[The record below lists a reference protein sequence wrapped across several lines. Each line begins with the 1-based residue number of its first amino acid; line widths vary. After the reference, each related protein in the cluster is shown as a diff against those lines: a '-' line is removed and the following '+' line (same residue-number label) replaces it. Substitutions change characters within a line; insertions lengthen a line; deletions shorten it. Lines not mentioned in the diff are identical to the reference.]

1 MGRRSGLEALKAAI
15 KFEKDGRKFFLDANK
30 KTKQKYG
37 QLMFRSIADAEL
49 EHIKR
54 IREVYD
60 SLIKTR
66 EWPDRPALFTKK
78 SPLKNVF
85 EEAREKLDQ
94 NVKVETNDIE
104 AAKMAREYEE
114 KGSASVR
121 IWPTGRGFLSKRS
134 SISNW
139 PMRRGDISLFSGI
152 CRNTTSTRFT
162 GIQIRRGS
170 IGTGHRR
177 GCR

>member
-1 MGRRSGLEALKAAI
+1 MGKRSGLEALKAAI
-15 KFEKDGRKFFLDANK
+15 KFEKDGRKFFLDASK

-60 SLIKTR
+60 SLIKTG

-104 AAKMAREYEE
+104 AATIAREYEE
-114 KGSASVR
+114 KGFRFYQDLGRQGGGSYREEVLSA
-121 IWPTGRGFLSKRS
+121 
-134 SISNW
+134 
-139 PMRRGDISLFSGI
+139 
-152 CRNTTSTRFT
+152 
-162 GIQIRRGS
+162 
-170 IGTGHRR
+170 IGL
-177 GCR
+177 